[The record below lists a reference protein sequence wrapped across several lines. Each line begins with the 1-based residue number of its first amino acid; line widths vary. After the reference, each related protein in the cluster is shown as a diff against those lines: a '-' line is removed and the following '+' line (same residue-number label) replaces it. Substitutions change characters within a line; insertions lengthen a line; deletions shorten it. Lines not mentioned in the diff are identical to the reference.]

1 MEPRELV
8 TNKLLV
14 WVSPLSFISKW
25 LLKERNGTESN
36 GTKRLGYKQI
46 TCLGI
51 SFISKWNRTDL
62 NWTERK
68 ATCFYPYLPPSLY
81 LFLGFPF
88 HSASLRF
95 VIPDND
101 IEILSHFIP
110 LSPSRSV
117 IPDNDIEILSHFV
130 PLRSVIH
137 VLAERAFI
145 PTCLSCLPT
154 YLPSFAFLSVPL
166 RYSR

>member
-36 GTKRLGYKQI
+36 GTKRLGYKQN
-46 TCLGI
+46 G
-51 SFISKWNRTDL
+51 
-62 NWTERK
+62 TERK

-130 PLRSVIH
+130 PLLSVIH

>member
-1 MEPRELV
+1 MEPKELV

-51 SFISKWNRTDL
+51 SFISKWLLTEQNGSEL
-62 NWTERK
+62 NGTERK

-88 HSASLRF
+88 HSAPLRF

-101 IEILSHFIP
+101 IEILSHF
-110 LSPSRSV
+110 V
-117 IPDNDIEILSHFV
+117 Q
-130 PLRSVIH
+130 LRSVIH

>member
-1 MEPRELV
+1 MVP
-8 TNKLLV
+8 LLSV
-14 WVSPLSFISKW
+14 PFRSFNNHLEMNES
-25 LLKERNGTESN
+25 GAQSN
-36 GTKRLGYKQI
+36 GTKRISYKQI

>member
-1 MEPRELV
+1 MNVKGTERSGKQWNQK
-8 TNKLLV
+8 TDYKFLV

-51 SFISKWNRTDL
+51 SFISKWLLTEQNGSEL
-62 NWTERK
+62 NGTERK

-88 HSASLRF
+88 HSAPLRF

-101 IEILSHFIP
+101 IEILSHFISLP
-110 LSPSRSV
+110 PSPSRSV
-117 IPDNDIEILSHFV
+117 IPVCHWNNGAGRLHD
-130 PLRSVIH
+130 
-137 VLAERAFI
+137 
-145 PTCLSCLPT
+145 
-154 YLPSFAFLSVPL
+154 Y
-166 RYSR
+166 